1 MLTVQVNYIHMYM
14 YIYIHTYTHIYTHLI
29 SMRPDGSEIARFQD
43 VEGEAAA
50 FSRRNAREPKLAPS
64 SPLSMFL
71 RVPEQFEAPAR

>member
-1 MLTVQVNYIHMYM
+1 
-14 YIYIHTYTHIYTHLI
+14 
-29 SMRPDGSEIARFQD
+29 MRPDGSEIARFQD

-71 RVPEQFEAPAR
+71 RVPEQFEALAR